1 MKGRTEMF
9 DIAIYLIIIVGF
21 AFMMYQTHKF
31 IRQLKISREK
41 GYNKDVYIFSTILII
56 IWVIYLAAI
65 AYTLIAK

>member
-1 MKGRTEMF
+1 MI
-9 DIAIYLIIIVGF
+9 DIVIYLIIVFGF
-21 AFMMYQTHKF
+21 AFMLYQTHKF

-41 GYNKDVYIFSTILII
+41 GHNKDLYIFSTILII

>member
-1 MKGRTEMF
+1 MF
-9 DIAIYLIIIVGF
+9 DIAIYLIIIIGF

-41 GYNKDVYIFSTILII
+41 GHNKDVYTFSAILII
-56 IWVIYLAAI
+56 IWVIYIFAL